1 MSQNYLKIFQNCLKE
16 YISGLFIGVF
26 TMTATWV
33 GGGYINATAQMV
45 YSNGGGLLWT
55 QAPFGYAISL
65 AIGGIL
71 FAEKMREKG

>member
-1 MSQNYLKIFQNCLKE
+1 MN
-16 YISGLFIGVF
+16 SGLFIGVF

-45 YSNGGGLLWT
+45 YSNSGGLLWT

-65 AIGGIL
+65 ALGGIL
-71 FAEKMREKG
+71 FAEKMREKGKNGFNTRF

>member
-1 MSQNYLKIFQNCLKE
+1 
-16 YISGLFIGVF
+16 
-26 TMTATWV
+26 MTATWV

-65 AIGGIL
+65 ALGGIL
-71 FAEKMREKG
+71 FAEKMRSKGKAGNNKLCLQIIRIHNNA